1 MFFRLY
7 GFFLFAYISY
17 ASDSNENRA
26 KFIDGI
32 IKVGKYCKLSDG
44 DIKISSS
51 FNLNGIIT
59 ISDVEIKDKQLI
71 TCKIVK
77 GELEYE
83 GQIYGTG
90 HYFKDGVWE
99 KNDQD
104 LSKSDDSLDSEE
116 IEEQKL
122 SKKYPDL
129 GIVNITKRTPPV
141 TKNKQTSTSEDIEED
156 SDSDT
161 DESDEDQQKPKNK
174 IINEREIPMN
184 RVKNKIP
191 GIGIIKIDG
200 KKVPSNIVVTDNSV
214 SVSYQLTKTDPKT
227 GDLVTY
233 VGGKEVRRIK
243 NKKN

>member
-1 MFFRLY
+1 MFLRLSY

-17 ASDSNENRA
+17 ASDFSENRA
-26 KFIDGI
+26 KFVDGT

-44 DIKISSS
+44 DIKISGGS
-51 FNLNGIIT
+51 FNLNGKIT
-59 ISDVEIKDKQLI
+59 VSDVEIKDKKLI
-71 TCKIVK
+71 RCKIIK

-83 GQIYGTG
+83 GQVYGAG

-99 KNDQD
+99 KSDQD
-104 LSKSDDSLDSEE
+104 PRENDDSLDSEE

-141 TKNKQTSTSEDIEED
+141 TKNEQKSISEDSEED
-156 SDSDT
+156 SDSNT
-161 DESDEDQQKPKNK
+161 DESDEQ
-174 IINEREIPMN
+174 EIPMN
-184 RVKNKIP
+184 RVTKNKIP

-200 KKVPSNIVVTDNSV
+200 KKVPSNIVVRDNSV